1 MMVPKPSKIE
11 WELTNEPLSKLLE
24 LFSGLEVRSG
34 TILLEISWN
43 QTYVFFCG
51 SSCGLA
57 SRDVICMMI
66 NHYMTVLS
74 IFLVV
79 HIHVFCVAI
88 DYRRKF
94 K

>member
-1 MMVPKPSKIE
+1 M
-11 WELTNEPLSKLLE
+11 
-24 LFSGLEVRSG
+24 
-34 TILLEISWN
+34 
-43 QTYVFFCG
+43 FFCG

-66 NHYMTVLS
+66 NHYMTILS

-88 DYRRKF
+88 DYIYIYIYIDDSNIFYHSYLSYLYIQEAITLRWIDRIDLVA
-94 K
+94 